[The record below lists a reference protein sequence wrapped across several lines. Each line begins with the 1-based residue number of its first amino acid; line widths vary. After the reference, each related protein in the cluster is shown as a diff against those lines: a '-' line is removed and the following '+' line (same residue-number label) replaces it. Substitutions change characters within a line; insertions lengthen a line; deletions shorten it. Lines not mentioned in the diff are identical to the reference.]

1 MICAIEEDETGPT
14 LPPKIETVKTTTIDD
29 SIYNIE
35 SHKHVT
41 ATDNYLCI
49 TLYMYDDR

>member
-14 LPPKIETVKTTTIDD
+14 LPTKFETVKTTKV
-29 SIYNIE
+29 SILYIE
-35 SHKHVT
+35 SHKHAT